1 MGKLA
6 LCAGIEGGENSYQA
20 ITTGAAPYFVSR
32 APSDVVKVHESPIAL
47 QSKMATFLPL
57 PTQSS
62 QSPPSHPWD
71 ADKAYDAAPRAC
83 TGERRVSHQSVHDRA
98 GRWASHPWDADKAYN
113 AAPRACTGERRVSHQ
128 SVYDRAGRWGRADT
142 AGHLC
147 PESLPS

>member
-1 MGKLA
+1 MG
-6 LCAGIEGGENSYQA
+6 
-20 ITTGAAPYFVSR
+20 FVSS

-83 TGERRVSHQSVHDRA
+83 TGERRVSHQSV
-98 GRWASHPWDADKAYN
+98 
-113 AAPRACTGERRVSHQ
+113 
-128 SVYDRAGRWGRADT
+128 YDRAGICVPNRSLVSMLIA
-142 AGHLC
+142 AASQLC
-147 PESLPS
+147 KRCVFCSDLKIFTKDAISCGLMGLRIT

>member
-20 ITTGAAPYFVSR
+20 ITTGAAPYFVSS

-62 QSPPSHPWD
+62 QSPPSRPWD

-83 TGERRVSHQSVHDRA
+83 TGERRVSHQSA
-98 GRWASHPWDADKAYN
+98 
-113 AAPRACTGERRVSHQ
+113 
-128 SVYDRAGRWGRADT
+128 YDRAGRWGRADT

-147 PESLPS
+147 PESLPSVHLDRRSFAAV